1 MRVYISS
8 SIDCV
13 KYAKVEDVLKRTRR
27 PAYLTGKR
35 DSGIKSAR
43 ELCVRETHTVR
54 AAGGKWRRERERE
67 GSAGRRGR
75 GIASGAKIRFA
86 RCRLHPRSIA
96 THLYPPA
103 RRLHSNHPE
112 RATRFPSTSPRGPL
126 LYPLSPHS
134 PLPLPLSRSATV
146 PRKLER
152 APPFDPADSHPPSH
166 PTTIHPSVD
175 LTPSPMAPRSF
186 PSPLPTKRIQL
197 LPTVSFSATRY
208 DISIL
213 APCSPAPFL
222 VMCLSLFLS
231 FAALPIFISLP
242 RMLLEDTATDK

>member
-1 MRVYISS
+1 M
-8 SIDCV
+8 
-13 KYAKVEDVLKRTRR
+13 
-27 PAYLTGKR
+27 
-35 DSGIKSAR
+35 
-43 ELCVRETHTVR
+43 
-54 AAGGKWRRERERE
+54 RE
-67 GSAGRRGR
+67 GDAAGRRGR

-112 RATRFPSTSPRGPL
+112 RATRFPSTSSRGPL

-186 PSPLPTKRIQL
+186 PSPPPTKRIQL
-197 LPTVSFSATRY
+197 LPTVSFSVTT
-208 DISIL
+208 
-213 APCSPAPFL
+213 FL
-222 VMCLSLFLS
+222 SSRLVPVSTLSRDALTFLSLFLS
-231 FAALPIFISLP
+231 LSVSRCSFHFHLFFVHVTRTPADKYATGGP
-242 RMLLEDTATDK
+242 RDCRCTCVATRQRVPSFEFGILVCLGLSEPRRSHTCVNVV

>member
-1 MRVYISS
+1 M
-8 SIDCV
+8 
-13 KYAKVEDVLKRTRR
+13 
-27 PAYLTGKR
+27 
-35 DSGIKSAR
+35 
-43 ELCVRETHTVR
+43 RETRTVR
-54 AAGGKWRRERERE
+54 TAGGTRGG

-126 LYPLSPHS
+126 LYPLSPHP

-166 PTTIHPSVD
+166 PTTNHPSVD

-186 PSPLPTKRIQL
+186 PFPLPTKRIQL
-197 LPTVSFSATRY
+197 LPTVSFSATT
-208 DISIL
+208 
-213 APCSPAPFL
+213 FL
-222 VMCLSLFLS
+222 SSRLVPVSTLSRDAHSSLSLSLLFPFSSLFCACYSRTPADKYATGGPRDCRCTCVATRQRIPSFEFGVLVCLGLS
-231 FAALPIFISLP
+231 ELRRSRI
-242 RMLLEDTATDK
+242 RVNVV